1 MPKCEKHWS
10 CRVDPLNIRLKLR
23 IRVEIFSAIY
33 RIEQC
38 WHDSCLLYSVSKR
51 FQKTLFQKSVT
62 FYMERE
68 GVFEFME
75 LLDFF
80 AAHWGPLL
88 QMTWEH
94 IVLVGLAVG
103 FALLT
108 GVPFGIYISQRESLA
123 NLVLAVAG
131 IIMTVPSIAL
141 FGIMIPILSLINR
154 GIGFLP
160 AFIALVL
167 YSQLPI
173 IRNTYIAI
181 KNVDPNLRDAATGM
195 GMTPW
200 QRLYKL
206 EIPLAVPVIMAG
218 VRVAV
223 VLTIGIGAIA
233 AYIGAGGLGYY
244 ISRGISTSYT
254 VMVQAGAISVSVLAV
269 IADFGLARLQKKWT
283 QIRIKTS

>member
-1 MPKCEKHWS
+1 M
-10 CRVDPLNIRLKLR
+10 DLLN
-23 IRVEIFSAIY
+23 Y
-33 RIEQC
+33 
-38 WHDSCLLYSVSKR
+38 
-51 FQKTLFQKSVT
+51 
-62 FYMERE
+62 
-68 GVFEFME
+68 
-75 LLDFF
+75 F
-80 AAHWGPLL
+80 AAHWEELL
-88 QMTWEH
+88 LLTWQH
-94 IVLVGLAVG
+94 IYLVSLAVG

-108 GVPFGIYISQRESLA
+108 GVPFGIYISQREPLA
-123 NLVLAVAG
+123 NLVLSVAG
-131 IIMTVPSIAL
+131 IIMTIPSVAL

-160 AFIALVL
+160 AFIALAL

-181 KNVDPNLRDAATGM
+181 KNVDPNLRDAANGM

-206 EIPLAVPVIMAG
+206 EIPLAIPVIMAG

-233 AYIGAGGLGYY
+233 AYIGAGGLGYF

-254 VMVQAGAISVSVLAV
+254 VMVQAGAISVSVLA
-269 IADFGLARLQKKWT
+269 IAADFGLARLQKKWT
-283 QIRIKTS
+283 PIKIKAS